1 MTDRHAFADAAGAIL
16 MKMAETRLTALL
28 AEYGVADRREL
39 PLSIQNE
46 VLQRAVVGTAA
57 ANFPT
62 ANLEAVARGIESF
75 AHPAFFPALERMWL
89 ATKGGSDAFA
99 MTRGVYAAVVLA
111 GFGLPVAPF
120 DLATGRILAEPSNDI
135 DTVQKRFSTDEGA
148 FVGYNVCIAPF
159 YVLLTDCVRSLRRLV
174 PAHPLLSEVK
184 FLVERAGATLPPD
197 PGLSFKHSMA
207 LAYRQPGDAVSTVA
221 LHDPSPTGGSVM
233 LYAGWQVDGEPRGA
247 PNDGFMPFP
256 TQLLRAVVNDMEYAY
271 SLCRPAAA
279 PMSVH

>member
-1 MTDRHAFADAAGAIL
+1 VPAEGKPPYYRLGRMTDRHAFADAAGAIL

-120 DLATGRILAEPSNDI
+120 D
-135 DTVQKRFSTDEGA
+135 
-148 FVGYNVCIAPF
+148 
-159 YVLLTDCVRSLRRLV
+159 
-174 PAHPLLSEVK
+174 
-184 FLVERAGATLPPD
+184 
-197 PGLSFKHSMA
+197 
-207 LAYRQPGDAVSTVA
+207 
-221 LHDPSPTGGSVM
+221 
-233 LYAGWQVDGEPRGA
+233 W
-247 PNDGFMPFP
+247 
-256 TQLLRAVVNDMEYAY
+256 
-271 SLCRPAAA
+271 RPAASSQSRVTILTLCRSGSRQTREPSSA
-279 PMSVH
+279 TTFALRHFMSSLPTAYVACGG